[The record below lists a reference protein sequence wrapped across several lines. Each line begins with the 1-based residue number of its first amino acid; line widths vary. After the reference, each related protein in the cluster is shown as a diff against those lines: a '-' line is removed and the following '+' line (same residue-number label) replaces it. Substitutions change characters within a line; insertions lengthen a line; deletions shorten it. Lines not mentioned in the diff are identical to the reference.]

1 MYDVQA
7 EDHHFLVFSRVRL
20 VAKPRYS
27 TRGPWLMIIPIQSK
41 KIYMFIVSASFLKVN
56 KKFLTTLLKRV
67 IVRM

>member
-27 TRGPWLMIIPIQSK
+27 TRGPWLMNILIQSK
-41 KIYMFIVSASFLKVN
+41 KNLYVHSERIISQGK
-56 KKFLTTLLKRV
+56 
-67 IVRM
+67 